1 MRDANIKKSI
11 DSCINGRI
19 LNTGQSCISAKRL
32 IVVKDIHDQFL
43 DGLKKELMGK
53 IMGDPNDNVDIGPM
67 VSLEARD
74 EVH

>member
-1 MRDANIKKSI
+1 M
-11 DSCINGRI
+11 INGRI

-32 IVVKDIHDQFL
+32 IVGKDIHDQFL

-53 IMGDPNDNVDIGPM
+53 IMGDPKDNVDIGPM

-74 EVH
+74 EVHDQVLKSIQQGS